1 MACISLRWIAFR
13 KVTSTTCLNIFIRL
27 IIPSSTSLRAKCLQV
42 LKTPAPGSGPTKKI
56 EAVKVSNEDMRSTM
70 AATGSRNQRRL
81 ANLRTE
87 TSHIIADNKDE
98 QDIID
103 EERKMSSHYDWSC
116 EKERLTSLVEMS
128 KNIPGIS
135 ESEKAGYVN
144 DLFEFLKLPR
154 HQVSSN
160 KRVKL
165 NNDNTANA
173 NSYLTPASAVA
184 TSSSSFTPQVESANS
199 EEEYSTINPLMS
211 SAQDQTYTE
220 DFDYDVDYGEDYAA
234 I

>member
-1 MACISLRWIAFR
+1 
-13 KVTSTTCLNIFIRL
+13 
-27 IIPSSTSLRAKCLQV
+27 
-42 LKTPAPGSGPTKKI
+42 LKTPAPGSGPAKKI
-56 EAVKVSNEDMRSTM
+56 EAVKVSTEVMRSNM

-87 TSHIIADNKDE
+87 TTHVIADSKDE

-103 EERKMSSHYDWSC
+103 EERKMSAHYDWSC

-128 KNIPGIS
+128 KSIPGLS
-135 ESEKAGYVN
+135 ESEKAGYVT
-144 DLFEFLKLPR
+144 DLFNFLRLPR

-160 KRVKL
+160 KRIKL
-165 NNDNTANA
+165 SNGNTADA

-184 TSSSSFTPQVESANS
+184 TSSSSMTSQVEPSNL
-199 EEEYSTINPLMS
+199 EEGYFTADPQMYSS
-211 SAQDQTYTE
+211 QDQSGVE
-220 DFDYDVDYGEDYAA
+220 QFDYDEDYGEEYVA

>member
-1 MACISLRWIAFR
+1 
-13 KVTSTTCLNIFIRL
+13 
-27 IIPSSTSLRAKCLQV
+27 
-42 LKTPAPGSGPTKKI
+42 
-56 EAVKVSNEDMRSTM
+56 M

-98 QDIID
+98 QDIIG

-116 EKERLTSLVEMS
+116 EKERLTSLVKMS
-128 KNIPGIS
+128 RNIPGIS

-160 KRVKL
+160 KHVKPD
-165 NNDNTANA
+165 NGNTADA
-173 NSYLTPASAVA
+173 NSCLTPTSAIA
-184 TSSSSFTPQVESANS
+184 TSSSSFTV
-199 EEEYSTINPLMS
+199 
-211 SAQDQTYTE
+211 
-220 DFDYDVDYGEDYAA
+220 
-234 I
+234 

>member
-1 MACISLRWIAFR
+1 M
-13 KVTSTTCLNIFIRL
+13 
-27 IIPSSTSLRAKCLQV
+27 
-42 LKTPAPGSGPTKKI
+42 KTPAPGSGPAKKI
-56 EAVKVSNEDMRSTM
+56 ETVKVSTEVMRSTM

-87 TSHIIADNKDE
+87 TTHVIADNNGE

-103 EERKMSSHYDWSC
+103 EERKMSAHYDWSC

-128 KNIPGIS
+128 KSIPGLS
-135 ESEKAGYVN
+135 ESEKAGYVS
-144 DLFEFLKLPR
+144 DLFNFLKLPR

-160 KRVKL
+160 KGVKL
-165 NNDNTANA
+165 NNGNTADA

-184 TSSSSFTPQVESANS
+184 TSSSSMTSQVKPSNL
-199 EEEYSTINPLMS
+199 EEGYSTADSQIYLS
-211 SAQDQTYTE
+211 QDQSGVE
-220 DFDYDVDYGEDYAA
+220 DFDYDEDYGEEYVA

>member
-1 MACISLRWIAFR
+1 M
-13 KVTSTTCLNIFIRL
+13 STE
-27 IIPSSTSLRAKCLQV
+27 V
-42 LKTPAPGSGPTKKI
+42 
-56 EAVKVSNEDMRSTM
+56 MRSNM

-87 TSHIIADNKDE
+87 TTHVIADSKDE

-103 EERKMSSHYDWSC
+103 EERKMSAHYDWSC

-128 KNIPGIS
+128 KSIPGLS
-135 ESEKAGYVN
+135 ESEKAGYVT
-144 DLFEFLKLPR
+144 DLFNFLRLPR

-160 KRVKL
+160 KRIKL
-165 NNDNTANA
+165 NNDNTADA

-184 TSSSSFTPQVESANS
+184 TSSSSMTSQVKPSNL
-199 EEEYSTINPLMS
+199 EEGYSTADSQIYLS
-211 SAQDQTYTE
+211 QDQSGVE
-220 DFDYDVDYGEDYAA
+220 DFDYDEDYGEEYVA